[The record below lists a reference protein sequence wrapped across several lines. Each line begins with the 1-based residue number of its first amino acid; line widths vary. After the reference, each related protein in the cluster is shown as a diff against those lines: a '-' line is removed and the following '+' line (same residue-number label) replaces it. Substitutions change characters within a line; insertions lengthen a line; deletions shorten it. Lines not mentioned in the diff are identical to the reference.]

1 MVQTTKENARHARLI
16 AVCSRYAE
24 DLHWRATDARPFVI
38 FTIVLVPPMV
48 NVLTQLGDVGKNGL
62 ISHVQLVVDLH

>member
-1 MVQTTKENARHARLI
+1 MIHAHRLI
-16 AVCSRYAE
+16 GLLGTIRSRQP
-24 DLHWRATDARPFVI
+24 LWRATDARPFVI
-38 FTIVLVPPMV
+38 FTIALVPPMI

>member
-1 MVQTTKENARHARLI
+1 MIHAHFLASLLGTIR
-16 AVCSRYAE
+16 SRQ
-24 DLHWRATDARPFVI
+24 LLWRATDARPLVI
-38 FTIVLVPPMV
+38 FTTVLVPPMV